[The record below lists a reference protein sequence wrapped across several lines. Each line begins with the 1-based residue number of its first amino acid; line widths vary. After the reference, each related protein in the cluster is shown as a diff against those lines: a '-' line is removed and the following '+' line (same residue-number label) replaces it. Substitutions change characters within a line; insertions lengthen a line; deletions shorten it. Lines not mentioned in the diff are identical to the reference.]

1 MAVECEKLPRL
12 GIVAW
17 ALLAC
22 PLFGVGVAFD
32 AVQAG
37 WVSAGGQFLV
47 LLFAVP
53 AWLTLLT
60 AALARLSRDAM
71 LSLATGAAAIAATWL
86 VVVLTV
92 IPALA

>member
-1 MAVECEKLPRL
+1 VRADCERLPRL
-12 GIVAW
+12 GVLAW

-37 WVSAGGQFLV
+37 WISAGGQFLV

-60 AALARLSRDAM
+60 AALSHLSRDVM
-71 LSLATGAAAIAATWL
+71 FSLATGAAAIAGTWL

-92 IPALA
+92 IPTR